1 VAARIGGE
9 SPREGW
15 LHEDFLKAAEAA
27 LIGEVLAHTG
37 GNRSAAAKLLGLDRA
52 TLRGKLPRG

>member
-1 VAARIGGE
+1 MGAQLGAAT
-9 SPREGW
+9 PREGW

-27 LIGEVLAHTG
+27 LISEVLVRTE
-37 GNRSAAAKLLGLDRA
+37 GNRTAAARILGLDRA